1 MMLIVLDKN
10 PIKSAELVPDKI
22 KFKQLLELCQLICS
36 AGICD
41 VYKPIRQGKKLQ
53 NWVKEHQGWVYNY
66 GLHLFTWCRL
76 HINMSDKTIADTL
89 KILCSLD
96 GWLFSCTSTDTAIFR
111 YSSGYKSNISTDTEL
126 DIDKCVKE
134 YRKYVQWKGKKW
146 QKN

>member
-36 AGICD
+36 AGLCD

-66 GLHLFTWCRL
+66 GLCLYMWCRS
-76 HINMSDKTIADTL
+76 HINMSDETIEKIQ
-89 KILCSLD
+89 KILSSLI
-96 GWLFSCTSTDTAIFR
+96 FSCTSSDTAIFR
-111 YSSGYKSNISTDTEL
+111 YSSGYESDITTDTEL
-126 DIDKCVKE
+126 GIDKCVQE
-134 YRKYVQWKGKKW
+134 YKKYVEWKGAKW
-146 QKN
+146 QKR

>member
-10 PIKSAELVPDKI
+10 PIKSAELIPNKI

-41 VYKPIRQGKKLQ
+41 VYKPVKQGKKLQ
-53 NWVKEHQGWVYNY
+53 NWVKEHQGWAYNY
-66 GLHLFTWCRL
+66 GLHLFTWCRS